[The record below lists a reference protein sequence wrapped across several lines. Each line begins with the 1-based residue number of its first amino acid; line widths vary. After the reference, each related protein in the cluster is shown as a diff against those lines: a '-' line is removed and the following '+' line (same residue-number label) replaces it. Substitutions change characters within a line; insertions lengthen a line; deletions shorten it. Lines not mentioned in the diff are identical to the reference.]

1 MDQAENRD
9 SAHSKSSDFFSVSE
23 QFYILVEVESHPFI
37 NIQILNF
44 FIYIIEGTLNQ
55 NVYFV
60 IIYLLNLLRA
70 PQQVDNQHLF
80 REEMRSP
87 QICLRSTNNI
97 LSVYLKWSQI
107 WPTALISRR
116 NEITPNMPEIH

>member
-1 MDQAENRD
+1 MQHKDKHMV
-9 SAHSKSSDFFSVSE
+9 HSKSSDFFSVSK
-23 QFYILVEVESHPFI
+23 QFYILVKVESHPFI

-107 WPTALISRR
+107 
-116 NEITPNMPEIH
+116 